1 MVLRPVGRAVLGCSR
16 DAGSDPGNGTS
27 TAAEYSK
34 RAGDDVVGES
44 RWPTAGA
51 VLAAMVLTIL
61 LPGTLRL
68 GPQWVLPLVEGLLLV
83 AVSGGDPAVVT
94 IARRPATF

>member
-1 MVLRPVGRAVLGCSR
+1 VTP
-16 DAGSDPGNGTS
+16 GSDRGNDTS
-27 TAAEYSK
+27 TSAVSSS

-44 RWPTAGA
+44 RWPMAGA

-68 GPQWVLPLVEGLLLV
+68 GPQ
-83 AVSGGDPAVVT
+83 
-94 IARRPATF
+94 